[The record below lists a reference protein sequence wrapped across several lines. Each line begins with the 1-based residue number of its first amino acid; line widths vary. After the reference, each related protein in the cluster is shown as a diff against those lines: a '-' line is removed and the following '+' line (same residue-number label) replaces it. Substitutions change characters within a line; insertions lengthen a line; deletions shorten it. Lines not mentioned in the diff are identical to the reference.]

1 MFEEDSE
8 KERIRLSMLKDKTL
22 KSFIK
27 VGNAY
32 IDIKDCFSFSF
43 EDNPDGYVFIKFRSK
58 YDMAKVMK
66 MPIDN
71 RNDLSLLFLE
81 LENFFD
87 DPNMTINLNK
97 LMDEVENLKYQSIVK
112 SSQATKSKK
121 QTKTKK
127 KDE

>member
-43 EDNPDGYVFIKFRSK
+43 EDNPDGYLFIKFRSK

-87 DPNMTINLNK
+87 DPNMTINLSK
-97 LMDEVENLKYQSIVK
+97 LMDEVENLKLQSMPLV
-112 SSQATKSKK
+112 SQPKPKK